1 MSASLIVLIP
11 LVLLGLVGTL
21 CFVGCFLDSGPYPS
35 LFGPYQTA
43 IINEPSLVAYWPL
56 NDQPP
61 SPLAIDAVTSPGQF
75 NGTYTAP
82 VTLGKAGIV
91 PGDVAPSGGTPN
103 TCVFFNGGFVQ
114 IGFQSALNPAAPFSI
129 EAWVKPEWTVTDPAT
144 VRVVVAGDDLNMFTG
159 YQLHATAENHWAAS
173 VGAGSQFVIAKRPAN
188 DPPTILFGQANH
200 LVATFDGATLIIFVN
215 GVISAQAAM
224 PAMSAF
230 VPSVSP
236 TPLSFGITS
245 VGTPPPQSPF
255 NGEIQDVAFYSAAL
269 DAATILNHFKIGI
282 GG

>member
-1 MSASLIVLIP
+1 MSASLM
-11 LVLLGLVGTL
+11 VLLPVMLLAVVGTL
-21 CFVGCFLDSGPYPS
+21 WFVGCFLDSGP
-35 LFGPYQTA
+35 
-43 IINEPSLVAYWPL
+43 E
-56 NDQPP
+56 
-61 SPLAIDAVTSPGQF
+61 
-75 NGTYTAP
+75 
-82 VTLGKAGIV
+82 
-91 PGDVAPSGGTPN
+91 
-103 TCVFFNGGFVQ
+103 
-114 IGFQSALNPAAPFSI
+114 
-129 EAWVKPEWTVTDPAT
+129 
-144 VRVVVAGDDLNMFTG
+144 R
-159 YQLHATAENHWAAS
+159 
-173 VGAGSQFVIAKRPAN
+173 RAN